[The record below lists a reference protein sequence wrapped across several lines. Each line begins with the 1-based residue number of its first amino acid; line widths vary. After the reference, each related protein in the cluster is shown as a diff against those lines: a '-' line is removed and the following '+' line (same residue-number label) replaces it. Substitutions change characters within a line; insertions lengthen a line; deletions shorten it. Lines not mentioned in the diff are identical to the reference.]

1 MPENTMVGFFM
12 VGILMVGILMVG
24 ILMVGILMA
33 ESVGESRKDPISLA
47 FNAGRSEQD
56 NASPRLF
63 HDTIQLLQ
71 QLLLFTDNAMHGAT
85 FIPFKCH
92 SSSGLLTSALSWCD
106 PSPHL
111 RCKHRWLTEHLT
123 HTLTH

>member
-1 MPENTMVGFFM
+1 
-12 VGILMVGILMVG
+12 
-24 ILMVGILMA
+24 MA
-33 ESVGESRKDPISLA
+33 KSMGESRKIPWLDFSWLKFSWLGESRKDPISLA

-85 FIPFKCH
+85 SIPFMYT
-92 SSSGLLTSALSWCD
+92 SSWGLLNSTFG
-106 PSPHL
+106 P
-111 RCKHRWLTEHLT
+111 
-123 HTLTH
+123 